1 MGTTPAGPALTRGHG
16 LAQVDYVEPSQNQIS
31 LKMIP
36 RIDFDRI
43 KARMS
48 LVRIHPGGH
57 LGQGRGSLAG
67 RGFCVGGS
75 PRVEPGSADPWH

>member
-1 MGTTPAGPALTRGHG
+1 M
-16 LAQVDYVEPSQNQIS
+16 EPSQNQIS

-48 LVRIHPGGH
+48 LVGLGLGGE
-57 LGQGRGSLAG
+57 LCRRAGGPLAQPAAPLPPPLAEG
-67 RGFCVGGS
+67 LVCQAQEVQAAPPAAF
-75 PRVEPGSADPWH
+75 